1 MTQKELIQEIRKK
14 KSFLCVGLDTDS
26 TKLPAALA
34 EYDDAVFEF
43 NKRII
48 DATRDYCVSY
58 KLNTAFYECLG
69 AKGWEIMEKTIAYI
83 GSNHFIIADAKRGD
97 IGNTSD
103 MYARAFFH
111 GLKAD
116 AVTVAPYM
124 GSDSIA
130 PFLKYEDK
138 TTILLAL
145 TSNAGAADFQ
155 FANTGQQ
162 ELYLD
167 VIQKS
172 TLWPNGDK
180 LMFVVGATK
189 ADFLGKIRTLAPKAF
204 LLVPGVGAQG
214 GSLSEVIAHGKTEDI
229 GLLINA
235 SRSIIYAS
243 SGEDFAEA
251 AAKEARSLAQEMAAL
266 AF

>member
-26 TKLPAALA
+26 TKLPTALA

-83 GSNHFIIADAKRGD
+83 GPNHFIIADAKRGD

-155 FANTGQQ
+155 FSNTGQQ

-189 ADFLGKIRTLAPKAF
+189 ADFLGKIRILAPKAF